1 MSELMTVRGYA
12 KSRGIAHTSVAYQIK
27 KGRIPLLEGKRID
40 PEYADFVFA
49 EKVNKQQ
56 SLRGRGQQRVKD
68 GGIELPPP
76 AGNATATPPA
86 TNGKPDPA
94 LVAPELPEDTPDLAA
109 LRNTIPKDY
118 NQAMFLSSVED
129 LMKRRAANAEA
140 EGKLT
145 ATDKVL
151 RAQFEMARQIRD
163 AMFGIVPRLQDD
175 LAAET
180 DPAACGRMLMKEIRQ
195 ALESAAKQAA
205 SLEDE
210 FAMMEA
216 EADAAG

>member
-1 MSELMTVRGYA
+1 MSEPMTVRGYA
-12 KSRGIAHTSVAYQIK
+12 KSRGIAHTSVGYQIK
-27 KGRIPLLEGKRID
+27 KGRIPLLDGKRID

-49 EKVNKQQ
+49 EKVNKVQ
-56 SLRGRGQQRVKD
+56 SLRGRGQQRVK
-68 GGIELPPP
+68 GGIEFSPP
-76 AGNATATPPA
+76 AGNAAAAMPDA
-86 TNGKPDPA
+86 NGKPDPA

-145 ATDKVL
+145 ATDRVM

-180 DPAACGRMLMKEIRQ
+180 DPAACGRMLTREIRQ

-210 FAMMEA
+210 FANMEA